1 MEQIPKNRN
10 LPTHP
15 YKGRKSKLTK
25 EQDQQIKDT
34 IAETPDITLLELI
47 DKLSLDL
54 TEGGLSF
61 HLKAMGLTFKKRH
74 HTNGQKRVDIV
85 EKHNDWRELQKTLEV
100 DKLAFLDEASIN
112 SAMTRLYGWGD
123 KHSRVAD
130 YVPDARFE
138 RTSILAT
145 VRLSGQMLL

>member
-10 LPTHP
+10 IQTHTLHWQ
-15 YKGRKSKLTK
+15 KSKLSK

-74 HTNGQKRVDIV
+74 SMQMVKN
-85 EKHNDWRELQKTLEV
+85 
-100 DKLAFLDEASIN
+100 
-112 SAMTRLYGWGD
+112 
-123 KHSRVAD
+123 
-130 YVPDARFE
+130 E
-138 RTSILAT
+138 RI
-145 VRLSGQMLL
+145 